1 MLPSTI
7 MDPIT
12 EAASQIER
20 AVELLQRAAASARG
34 QEQSELRLAEALA
47 RTVSD
52 TLAGLVRS
60 RAA

>member
-1 MLPSTI
+1 